1 MNNRTRREGIE
12 QILSY
17 EIKSIAKHRYCL
29 WTFGS
34 TQIHKD
40 TILKICIDRKKQ
52 NKDAYVLFDYT
63 SSSKYSNKEKEKFCS
78 LVIKE
83 NKFLTESDYLFLNLE
98 KDKRGNFIVNEDMDC
113 TATKAKSALAFV
125 IEEFYFLEENIDFN
139 NLKTNYLRVNKD
151 FELSSKENTRKSTSY
166 LKLKENLSEDK
177 LEYKFKDNTTRSF
190 QFIAKLTSPFVVRLD
205 KNIKK
210 MILLQLSKILNIK
223 DNLIRN
229 FCKKYYNLF

>member
-1 MNNRTRREGIE
+1 MLKE
-12 QILSY
+12 Q
-17 EIKSIAKHRYCL
+17 
-29 WTFGS
+29 G
-34 TQIHKD
+34 
-40 TILKICIDRKKQ
+40 
-52 NKDAYVLFDYT
+52 
-63 SSSKYSNKEKEKFCS
+63 
-78 LVIKE
+78 
-83 NKFLTESDYLFLNLE
+83 
-98 KDKRGNFIVNEDMDC
+98 
-113 TATKAKSALAFV
+113 
-125 IEEFYFLEENIDFN
+125 
-139 NLKTNYLRVNKD
+139 